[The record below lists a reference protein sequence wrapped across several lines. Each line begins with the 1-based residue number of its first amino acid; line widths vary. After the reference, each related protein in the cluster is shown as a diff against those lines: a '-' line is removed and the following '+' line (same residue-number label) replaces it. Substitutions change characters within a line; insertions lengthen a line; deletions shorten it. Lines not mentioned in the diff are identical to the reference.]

1 MDENLVTQDPEDD
14 ENLDGCD
21 VDIENPTSD
30 EDLPPTKGG
39 VA

>member
-1 MDENLVTQDPEDD
+1 MNENPITPDPADD

-21 VDIENPTSD
+21 VAIENPTSD
-30 EDLPPTKGG
+30 EDLPATEGG